1 MKITA
6 LLMAGGKAT
15 RMGHGLEKS
24 LISIQGQTMIERVID
39 AIQESTKVD
48 KTIVVVSPQ
57 TPKTA
62 AGIRCIDGI
71 ELIEALGQGY
81 IQDMR
86 YAVKKRKPGIVLV
99 ISADLPLITA
109 ELIDQVISKY
119 ENCEKPA
126 LTVAVTR
133 DFYEELGFF
142 SNSEYSQEY
151 GNLIPAGINIIDGA
165 KIDEEEIEE
174 EVFVLNRIEI
184 AANINSPEDLKR
196 IREML
201 EEKGTHGDAHQ
212 RVEGNGERESDY

>member
-1 MKITA
+1 MRITA

-15 RMGHGLEKS
+15 RMGYGLEKS
-24 LISIQGQTMIERVID
+24 LISIQGQTMIERVVD
-39 AIQESTKVD
+39 AIQRSAKVD
-48 KTIVVVSPQ
+48 KIIVVVSPQ
-57 TPKTA
+57 TPKTVA
-62 AGIRCIDGI
+62 RIRGVDGI
-71 ELIEALGQGY
+71 ELIKAPGQGY

-86 YAVKKRKPGIVLV
+86 YAVKKRKLGIVLV
-99 ISADLPLITA
+99 ISADLPLITP
-109 ELIDQVISKY
+109 ELIDHVVSKY

-142 SNSEYSQEY
+142 SNSAYSRRY

-196 IREML
+196 IAEML
-201 EEKGTHGDAHQ
+201 DETGTHGDTP
-212 RVEGNGERESDY
+212 